1 MTPFQMK
8 AQNNLPDEALSAN
21 IEATIKRGY
30 RALKPRC
37 ASGTVSIVGAGPSLA
52 KTYKDLVGD
61 VLACNSAH
69 DFLIKHG
76 IVPKYAMLWDG
87 SPVMAGMLK
96 PHKDVRYLVASRCHP
111 SVFEMLRGHDVRV
124 WHALGDDTLFEI
136 MKRHG
141 IEEMMIAGGSSSVL
155 RAAYVAGSMGYMGD
169 MHLFGVD
176 SSYSGKETHVAG
188 SLVAQQKQRMYVGG
202 RWFDAAPWMIVQAQ
216 DFKNLMPMLAA
227 NGIKVTVHGTGLIP
241 HLASF
246 MDIPT
251 PDIRLGWIE
260 RNLSRRFLSLHSLYM
275 VLRTSPQLLGGFNAR
290 V

>member
-8 AQNNLPDEALSAN
+8 AQNNLPNEVLAAN

-30 RALKPRC
+30 TVLRPEGC
-37 ASGTVSIVGAGPSLA
+37 SGPVSIVGAGPSLA
-52 KTYKDLVGD
+52 STYRDLVGD
-61 VLACNSAH
+61 VMACNSAH
-69 DFLIKHG
+69 DFLIGKG

-87 SPVMAGMLK
+87 SPIMAGMLK
-96 PHKDVRYLVASRCHP
+96 PHKGVQYLVASRCHS
-111 SVFEMLRGHDVRV
+111 SVFDMLRGHDVRV
-124 WHALGDDTLFEI
+124 WHALGDDILFEI

-141 IEEMMIAGGSSSVL
+141 LEEMMIAGGSSSVL
-155 RAAYVAGSMGYMGD
+155 RAAYVAGSMGYRQQ

-176 SSYSGKETHVAG
+176 SSYSGKKTHVAG
-188 SLVAQQKQRMYVGG
+188 SLVAQDKQKMYVGG
-202 RWFDAAPWMIVQAQ
+202 RWFYAATWMIVQAQ
-216 DFKNLMPMLAA
+216 DFKNLMPMLKA
-227 NGIKVTVHGTGLIP
+227 NGIRVTVHGTGLIP